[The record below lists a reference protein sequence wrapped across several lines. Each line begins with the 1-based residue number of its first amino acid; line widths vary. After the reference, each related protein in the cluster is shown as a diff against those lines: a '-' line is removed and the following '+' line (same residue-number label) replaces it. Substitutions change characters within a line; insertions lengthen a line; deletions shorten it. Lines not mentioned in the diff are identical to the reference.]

1 MGYRRQLCLSTL
13 RAARTLRRVVP
24 QRSVVPASGPFLAT
38 ADVKRI
44 LYLAVPAILAFVTQT
59 AINIVDTW
67 FIGQL
72 AEPERSGGQAML
84 SFALMVL
91 WSVGG
96 FLSAISVGTQALV
109 GRRVGA
115 GDPNAAGGVLANA
128 AVLATI
134 ASTVASV
141 LGWLAIPAIFA
152 WASSDPEYVRLGT
165 DYTQWR
171 FVGVI
176 SMVVTSA
183 YKAFY
188 DGTGRT
194 YIHFAAAVVMNIV
207 NALLCYALIFGNWG
221 APMMGV
227 SGAGIAAAIS
237 SWVGLGV
244 MVIFSLRRSDRQT
257 YDAYRLGVMSRTV
270 MVQLAKLSVPSGFA
284 TTVVM
289 TGFMLFIRIVQGF
302 DSEHVDAGGAASIY
316 GAATTIII
324 NVLSLTFFP
333 CMAFGVATATL
344 VSQSL
349 GAQDPAS
356 AERYAWS
363 SVKIAAIAFGV
374 LGALEG
380 VFPEE
385 CIALFNDSPEVI
397 AAGAPSMRLMGLCS
411 PVIAGGM
418 ILTQA
423 LFGAGNPAFVMKVE
437 LALHFGVL
445 IPGAYLLGVIFN
457 GGLLGVWLGAAVY
470 VVMLTVIMAWKF
482 RQGSWKSIQL

>member
-1 MGYRRQLCLSTL
+1 M
-13 RAARTLRRVVP
+13 P
-24 QRSVVPASGPFLAT
+24 QRSTAQASGPFLALS
-38 ADVKRI
+38 DVKRI

-72 AEPERSGGQAML
+72 QEPERSGGQAML

-91 WSVGG
+91 WAVGG

-109 GRRVGA
+109 GRRIGA
-115 GDPNAAGGVLANA
+115 EDPTAAGGVLANA
-128 AVLATI
+128 IVLATV

-141 LGWLAIPAIFA
+141 LGWLAIPTVFSLV
-152 WASSDPEYVRLGT
+152 SSDPEYVRLGT
-165 DYTQWR
+165 DYTRWR
-171 FVGVI
+171 YVGVV
-176 SMVVTSA
+176 SMVVTAA

-221 APMMGV
+221 APAMGV

-244 MVIFSLRRSDRQT
+244 MIVFSLRSVDLKTYTPYRVGVLSRS
-257 YDAYRLGVMSRTV
+257 VMT
-270 MVQLAKLSVPSGFA
+270 QLAKLSIPSGFA
-284 TTVVM
+284 TMVVM

-302 DSEHVDAGGAASIY
+302 DSAHVEAGGAASIY

-349 GAQDPAS
+349 GAKDPDS

-363 SVKIAAIAFGV
+363 SVKIAVIAFGV
-374 LGALEG
+374 LGFLEG
-380 VFPEE
+380 VFPEQ

-397 AAGAPSMRLMGLCS
+397 AAGASSMRLMGLCS
-411 PVIAGGM
+411 PMVAGGM

-445 IPGAYLLGVIFN
+445 IPAAYLFGVTFG
-457 GGLLGVWLGAAVY
+457 GGLLGVWLGASVY
-470 VVMLTVIMAWKF
+470 VVMLTAIMAWKF